1 MGWHKEAERCIDFF
15 ISRQRDDGFI
25 QVYNN
30 YESETGPILWTA
42 AEHFRM
48 TQDIDWLKRVT
59 PALKKSCNYLLSW
72 RNKNKIEEF
81 RKTGGYGLLNGKV
94 ADPDDFYH
102 SFFLNAGTLIG
113 LESMAD
119 VLVLSD
125 PDYASMLKNELAD
138 YRQDLINAIYFA
150 QSNSPVVPL
159 QDGSWVPQLPP
170 WTEYHGNVALYA
182 DGGEWFSHGAFA
194 SRSSLIGA
202 LFFALSD
209 LFSPDSQMMT
219 TLLKGN
225 QHPITRENAA
235 LSQPYY
241 CRHDIAHLRRGEV
254 KLFLKAF
261 YNQFTALQDRQTY
274 TFWEHYYHLTSHKT
288 HEEAWFLM
296 QCRWMLAYEE
306 KNTLELFRCIPR
318 KWLENGKRVE
328 IKNLVTHFGKL
339 NAMIVSY
346 GDMMEVSVDVERL
359 PESIEIR
366 IPHCEEK
373 VAKKVSCGNYDAEN
387 ETVSFC
393 GTKNIRFVA
402 EF

>member
-1 MGWHKEAERCIDFF
+1 ME
-15 ISRQRDDGFI
+15 
-25 QVYNN
+25 
-30 YESETGPILWTA
+30 
-42 AEHFRM
+42 
-48 TQDIDWLKRVT
+48 
-59 PALKKSCNYLLSW
+59 
-72 RNKNKIEEF
+72 
-81 RKTGGYGLLNGKV
+81 GLNWG
-94 ADPDDFYH
+94 
-102 SFFLNAGTLIG
+102 
-113 LESMAD
+113 
-119 VLVLSD
+119 
-125 PDYASMLKNELAD
+125 
-138 YRQDLINAIYFA
+138 
-150 QSNSPVVPL
+150 
-159 QDGSWVPQLPP
+159 
-170 WTEYHGNVALYA
+170 
-182 DGGEWFSHGAFA
+182 
-194 SRSSLIGA
+194 
-202 LFFALSD
+202 
-209 LFSPDSQMMT
+209 SQMMT

-296 QCRWMLAYEE
+296 KCRWMLAYEE

-328 IKNLVTHFGKL
+328 IKTLVTHFGKL